1 MSLLMMSIG
10 EDNIKKKIDK
20 LKGAILSFQLIKQVY
35 DLSICKE
42 ADGTLHAAISLET
55 GSLMCEFVLCVPHAE
70 APPV

>member
-55 GSLMCEFVLCVPHAE
+55 GSSHV
-70 APPV
+70 